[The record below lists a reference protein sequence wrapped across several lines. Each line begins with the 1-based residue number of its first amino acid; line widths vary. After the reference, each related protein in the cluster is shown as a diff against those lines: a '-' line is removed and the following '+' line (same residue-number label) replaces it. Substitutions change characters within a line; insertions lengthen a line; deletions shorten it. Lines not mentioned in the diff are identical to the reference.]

1 MQINIAYLTL
11 DNSDTNMVCC
21 MTNNATISE
30 EWQQVLEDQPI
41 LTDNADIWLTVD
53 AVVIMCV
60 CVCVCVGACL
70 CVNVPRMCVFMSVP
84 LG

>member
-41 LTDNADIWLTVD
+41 LTDKSENWLAVD
-53 AVVIMCV
+53 ATVIMYVWGRGGHACV
-60 CVCVCVGACL
+60 
-70 CVNVPRMCVFMSVP
+70 
-84 LG
+84 